1 MAVASVPLF
10 DASAVNS
17 CFDLEPAVRRVL
29 QRHWYVLGEEVRRF
43 EQDFAA
49 YCGVPHCVA
58 LANGTDAIELALR
71 GLGIGPGDT
80 VVLAANAG
88 YYGSTA
94 VALVGARPVY
104 ADIDPATLNIDV
116 AAVESLIQAHRP
128 KAVIAT
134 HLYGLMADVQ
144 ALAQVARK
152 SGVFLVEDCAQ
163 SHGARRNGAIAGSV
177 GDIACFSFY
186 PTKNLG
192 ALGDGGAIVCKDERL
207 ASTVRSLRQ
216 YGWGQKY
223 HNDVAGGRNSRLDV
237 MQAAMLS
244 EKLPQLDRQN
254 QQRRDIAARYCEAFA
269 GLPLVLPASVGHD
282 YVAHLFV
289 VRTPSRDAL
298 REHLRTRG
306 IATDVHYPVPDHK
319 QAVAAG
325 VKHAELPHT
334 ERACREVLT
343 LPCYPGMQD
352 GQVQQVID
360 GVRSWFDAQ
369 ASR

>member
-1 MAVASVPLF
+1 MALDPVPLF

-17 CFDLEPAVRRVL
+17 SFDLEPAVRRVL

-43 EQDFAA
+43 EQSFAA
-49 YCGVPHCVA
+49 YCGVPHCVT
-58 LANGTDAIELALR
+58 LANGTDALELALR
-71 GLGIGPGDT
+71 ALGVGPGDA

-104 ADIDPATLNIDV
+104 AEIDPATLNIDV
-116 AAVESLIQAHRP
+116 ASVESLIKAHRP

-144 ALAQVARK
+144 ALAQVARS
-152 SGVFLVEDCAQ
+152 SGVSLVEDCAQ
-163 SHGARRNGAIAGSV
+163 SHGARRNGAMAGSV

-192 ALGDGGAIVCKDERL
+192 ALGDGGAVVCRDERL

-223 HNDVAGGRNSRLDV
+223 HNDLPGGRNSRLDEV
-237 MQAAMLS
+237 QAAMLS

-254 QQRRDIAARYCEAFA
+254 QQRREIAARYCEAFA
-269 GLPLVLPASVGHD
+269 GLPLLLPASVGED

-289 VRTPSRDAL
+289 VRTASRDAL
-298 REHLRTRG
+298 REHLRARG
-306 IATDVHYPVPDHK
+306 VATDVHYPVPDHK

-325 VKHAELPHT
+325 AGHAQLPHT

-343 LPCYPGMQD
+343 LPCYPGMQP

-360 GVRSWFDAQ
+360 GVRSYFDA
-369 ASR
+369 AGAR